1 MRNLALHRHTA
12 DDPALHDVL
21 ALILESFAYMEGKI
35 DPPSSIVSTTAQ
47 DLSMLCG
54 SAEIW
59 SIGSPA
65 VACVCLTPLPDALS
79 IGRLAVAQSY
89 RGHGLGGR
97 LMALAE
103 RRARHLG
110 LAYLNL
116 KVRVVLSDKVQLY
129 QHLGFEITEEGT
141 HPGFDRPTYWVMRK
155 ALPLLSSV
163 EGDVSE

>member
-1 MRNLALHRHTA
+1 MLRHTA

-21 ALILESFAYMEGKI
+21 ALIRENFAYMEGKI
-35 DPPSSIVSTTAQ
+35 NPPSSIVSTTAQ
-47 DLSMLCG
+47 DLSLLCE

-65 VACVCLTPLPDALS
+65 VACVCLTPQPDALS

-89 RGHGLGGR
+89 RGRGLGGR
-97 LMALAE
+97 LITLAE
-103 RRARHLG
+103 QRAQHLG
-110 LAYLNL
+110 LVYLNL
-116 KVRVVLSDKVQLY
+116 KVRVELNDKVQLY
-129 QHLGFEITEEGT
+129 QHLGFEITEEGS

-155 ALPLLSSV
+155 ALSLSSSV